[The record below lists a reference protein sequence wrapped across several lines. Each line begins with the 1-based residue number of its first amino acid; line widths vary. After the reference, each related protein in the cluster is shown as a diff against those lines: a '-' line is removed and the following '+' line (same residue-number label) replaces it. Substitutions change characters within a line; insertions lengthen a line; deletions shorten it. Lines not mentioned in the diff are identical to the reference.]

1 MEDHYS
7 AERLR
12 LTWSQVL
19 PVGAGLW
26 NVGNTCFMN
35 SVLQCL
41 SYTAPLANYMLSG
54 EHLRT
59 CSRYSFCMSCTLQN
73 HITHTIMNS
82 GTAIVP
88 ASVVTQLNLI
98 GEQFCFGQQEDA
110 HEFLR
115 YTVRALQQSYPDGKM
130 LGRET
135 NLINQIFEGCM
146 RSRVKCLNCKSD
158 SDTFEPYMDVALDI
172 TGAKDLN
179 ESLQRFVKPEQL
191 SDGYKCTR
199 CMVTSPASKTLTI
212 HRSSNVL
219 TICLKRF
226 DFNGQKIS
234 TLVKYPKHL
243 DMRPFMSESEGESQV
258 YKLYAVLV
266 HAGYNRHFGHYYCY
280 VKASDRKWYKMDDKQ
295 VSVADER
302 SVLNQQAY
310 MLFYVRTSQKP
321 MAEGRSQG
329 YSGSIYRKRRETCD
343 TKQQSTGKRKRC
355 QSPDREESQPAAK
368 RALLEIPATDQ
379 PLPKIRTSEN
389 LKAKKKSQG
398 CSGSTS
404 EKCSKTRD
412 TKQESTG
419 KRKRCLSPERVE
431 SQPAAKRPLI
441 ETYRTCDP
449 KQQITG
455 QRKRCPSPERVESQ
469 PAAKRAQIPT
479 PAIDEQLL
487 QERKKLQIR
496 TSEKLKPE
504 KRSREDSDA
513 YGECSEISSTKQPS
527 IIEKRCHSLE
537 KEKSAPT
544 AKHTHIKKPA
554 VKKQSLLTEN
564 KKIDLKTIKKMI
576 LNKSPYETVQI
587 MTKIKQR
594 LKKLGKM

>member
-7 AERLR
+7 AKRLS
-12 LTWSQVL
+12 LSWDQVL

-26 NVGNTCFMN
+26 NVGNTCYMN

-73 HITHTIMNS
+73 HITDTIMNS
-82 GTAIVP
+82 GTAIFP

-98 GEQFCFGQQEDA
+98 GEQFCLGQQEDA

-115 YTVRALQQSYPDGKM
+115 YTVRALQQSYPAGKM

-146 RSRVKCLNCKSD
+146 RSRLKCLNCKSD

-212 HRSSNVL
+212 HHSSNVL

-226 DFNGQKIS
+226 NFYGKKIS

-258 YKLYAVLV
+258 YELYAVLV
-266 HAGYNRHFGHYYCY
+266 HAGYNCHYGHYYCY
-280 VKASDRKWYKMDDKQ
+280 VKASDRKWYKMDNEKA
-295 VSVADER
+295 SVADER

-310 MLFYVRTSQKP
+310 MLFYVRTSEKP

-329 YSGSIYRKRRETCD
+329 YRKRRETCD

-355 QSPDREESQPAAK
+355 QSPDREKSQPAAK
-368 RALLEIPATDQ
+368 RALVEIPATDQ
-379 PLPKIRTSEN
+379 PLPKIRTC
-389 LKAKKKSQG
+389 K
-398 CSGSTS
+398 
-404 EKCSKTRD
+404 
-412 TKQESTG
+412 
-419 KRKRCLSPERVE
+419 
-431 SQPAAKRPLI
+431 
-441 ETYRTCDP
+441 
-449 KQQITG
+449 
-455 QRKRCPSPERVESQ
+455 RKRCPSPEREESEPAAKRARIETHRTCDTKQQITEKRKRCPSPEREEPQPSAKRGITKTHRTCDTKQQITEKRKRCPSPQRERSQ

-479 PAIDEQLL
+479 PATDQQLL

-496 TSEKLKPE
+496 
-504 KRSREDSDA
+504 
-513 YGECSEISSTKQPS
+513 YIF
-527 IIEKRCHSLE
+527 
-537 KEKSAPT
+537 
-544 AKHTHIKKPA
+544 IK
-554 VKKQSLLTEN
+554 VN
-564 KKIDLKTIKKMI
+564 
-576 LNKSPYETVQI
+576 
-587 MTKIKQR
+587 
-594 LKKLGKM
+594 